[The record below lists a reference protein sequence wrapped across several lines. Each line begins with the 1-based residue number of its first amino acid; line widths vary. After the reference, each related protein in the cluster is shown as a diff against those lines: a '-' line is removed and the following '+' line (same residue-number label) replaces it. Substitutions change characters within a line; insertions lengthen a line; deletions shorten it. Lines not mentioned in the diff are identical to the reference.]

1 MDDHYIITIK
11 DDKETKKYNVHK
23 FVKKAFLYATAFLA
37 TIFIVGFGTILYLS
51 LSIDDIEKNREG
63 LKNAYYLLVKKSD
76 ELVAQHN
83 SLKKSFVQTQDA
95 LLEKR
100 EKLEELRATV
110 SEIETMMGIDTDT
123 NQSVEQRVNSA
134 KISSEQ
140 RATLLQLIPN
150 GKPMLYVRV
159 TSRYGNRIHPIKHTK
174 EFHRGVDL
182 KANMNTPIY
191 ATADGV
197 AEWAG
202 MHKKSGYGK
211 LIILQHSYGFKSVFG
226 HLNKI
231 VIKSRQFVK
240 KGQLIG
246 YSGNTGLSSG
256 PHLHYEVRYFYQ
268 TLNPKYFME
277 WSMENYNEIFK
288 KVKAVPWNSI
298 IEASKHMQVTQPTK
312 TIPLTREEE
321 KKLHKK

>member
-11 DDKETKKYNVHK
+11 DDKEIKKYNVHK
-23 FVKKAFLYATAFLA
+23 FVKKAFLYASAFLA
-37 TIFIVGFGTILYLS
+37 TIFILGFGTILYLS

-76 ELVAQHN
+76 DLVAKHN
-83 SLKKSFVQTQDA
+83 NLKKSFVETQDA
-95 LLEKR
+95 LENKR
-100 EKLEELRATV
+100 EKLEELTISV
-110 SEIETMMGIDTDT
+110 SEIETMMGIHADT

-134 KISSEQ
+134 KISSEH

-150 GKPMLYVRV
+150 GIPMIYKRV
-159 TSRYGNRIHPIKHTK
+159 TSKYGYRMHPIKLK
-174 EFHRGVDL
+174 REFHKGIDL
-182 KANMNTPIY
+182 KAKMNTPIY

-202 MHKKSGYGK
+202 MHKKSGYGR
-211 LIILQHSYGFKSVFG
+211 LIIIQHSYGFKTIFG

-231 VIKSRQFVK
+231 VIKSRDFVK

-246 YSGNTGLSSG
+246 YSGNSGLSSG

-288 KVKAVPWNSI
+288 KIKLVPWNPI
-298 IEASKHMQVTQPTK
+298 IKATEHIQVTKPTK
-312 TIPLTREEE
+312 TIPLTREQE